1 MSENLPDDPLVK
13 LLDRLIQNNSAL
25 VAAVGDVAL
34 WIDQQGDPQSMARIH
49 EHLRVIRD
57 NSEVVDA
64 TFAELVARAGLKH
77 EEDAED

>member
-13 LLDRLIQNNSAL
+13 LLERLIQNNSAL
-25 VAAVGDVAL
+25 VTAVQDIAL
-34 WIDQQGDPQSMARIH
+34 WIDQQGDPQSLARIH
-49 EHLRVIRD
+49 EHLAVIRD
-57 NSEVVDA
+57 NNEVVQA